1 MPDIAL
7 RDNDIEE
14 LRDASRRDDSPCRG
28 GVFMIPARDIEA
40 ELLTNLRV
48 DDVALVGYP
57 DDDDD
62 GGESPC
68 AVIVPAT
75 APPITL
81 DEVRLHL
88 ASQGITARCLPTR
101 LEYVESLP
109 RDRKGKVRTEL
120 LRLWLMGRASLLD

>member
-1 MPDIAL
+1 
-7 RDNDIEE
+7 
-14 LRDASRRDDSPCRG
+14 
-28 GVFMIPARDIEA
+28 MIPTRDIEA
-40 ELLTNLRV
+40 ELLTNPRV

-62 GGESPC
+62 GGGGESTC
-68 AVIVPAT
+68 AVIVPTT

-120 LRLWLMGRASLLD
+120 SGSGCGSSISARLTMVGPRCR

>member
-1 MPDIAL
+1 
-7 RDNDIEE
+7 
-14 LRDASRRDDSPCRG
+14 
-28 GVFMIPARDIEA
+28 MIPTRDIES
-40 ELLTNLRV
+40 ELLTNPRV
-48 DDVALVGYP
+48 DDVALVSYP
-57 DDDDD
+57 TTTAA
-62 GGESPC
+62 ESPC

-81 DEVRLHL
+81 DELRLHL
-88 ASQGITARCLPTR
+88 ASQGIAVRSLPTR